1 MRKEKRLI
9 WVLTAFVILF
19 IPVLLLSIFL
29 STGFGIIFF
38 DLFLIFVMINVDR
51 KNKRRHRYIVQWIVS
66 IIIIIFGIL
75 VLLNDLAGLN
85 IRDHF

>member
-9 WVLTAFVILF
+9 WVLTTFVILF

-29 STGFGIIFF
+29 STGFGIIYF
-38 DLFLIFVMINVDR
+38 DLFLVFVMVNVDR
-51 KNKRRHRYIVQWIVS
+51 KNKRRHRFIVQWIVS

>member
-38 DLFLIFVMINVDR
+38 DLFLILVMMNSGKEKR
-51 KNKRRHRYIVQWIVS
+51 KGSELILEWIVS
-66 IIIIIFGIL
+66 IMIIIFGIL